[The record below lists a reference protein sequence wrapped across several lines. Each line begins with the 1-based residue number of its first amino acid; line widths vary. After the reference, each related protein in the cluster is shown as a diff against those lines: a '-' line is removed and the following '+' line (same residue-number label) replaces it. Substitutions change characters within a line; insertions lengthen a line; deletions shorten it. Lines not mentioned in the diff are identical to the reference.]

1 MPAPKTKVIP
11 VSDPSHPSHPS
22 WLEIL
27 MLAIRAATV
36 IGPVVVE
43 IVDPADAVLAQKLGQ
58 VATIAENQI
67 QPQPLT

>member
-1 MPAPKTKVIP
+1 MPLKTKVVP
-11 VSDPSHPSHPS
+11 VSDPAHPSHPS

-27 MLAIRAATV
+27 MTALRAATV

-58 VATIAENQI
+58 IATIAENQI